1 MTMDKLNVLVD
12 NLNLIRIAIWLRFIL
27 ARLS

>member
-1 MTMDKLNVLVD
+1 MTVDELKVLED
-12 NLNLIRIAIWLRFIL
+12 NLNLIRIAIWLRFVL